1 MGKRTSI
8 YLPDDVAEALESSGE
23 TGSAVLRRGLGME
36 RPDEAMARLA
46 AQVAMLDVADR
57 LEGVLEKLRGDL
69 AEDLRVMLREEVRS
83 AVREA
88 AGGYS

>member
-46 AQVAMLDVADR
+46 SQTAMLDVADR
-57 LEGVLEKLRGDL
+57 LGEALERLRGDL
-69 AEDLRVMLREEVRS
+69 AEDLRVIVREEARA

-88 AGGYS
+88 AGGWS